1 MRPENTVLL
10 IGASVGV
17 LRRAKAFGLDV
28 ISFQHPSKYTR
39 EQADLAD
46 MTFIA
51 DFTDWSVAGPVAKA
65 AYETWRFS
73 AALSLTD
80 PGVLTAARI
89 NDRYGLGG
97 TGLDVCRR
105 FTDKSLMRRLMAEAG
120 GATAVGAQP
129 LVDRASLES
138 FAERYGYPV
147 IVKPTDA
154 AASLGVLRVDGPDGV
169 DDALAQ
175 VADLRG
181 SSKGCGGLLTIGDF
195 LLEEYVDGPE
205 FSVEAFSFAGRHVV
219 VAITEKLTSE
229 AHFAELGHTVPARVD
244 DDVAAEIVAATERF
258 LDVMGLADGPSHTE
272 FRLGQRGPMVIES
285 HNRVGGDRIDELVA
299 AAYGVDLVSYAVGW
313 PFGLVEE
320 LPARPRPA
328 GAACLRVVPSE
339 PGTVTAVSGVDEVR
353 AHPDTFIVDV
363 GVEVGDVIPELR
375 DNHDRVGMVAVTGPD
390 SDRAVKL
397 CDELVGDTLRIQV
410 ASP

>member
-10 IGASVGV
+10 IGASAGV
-17 LRRAKAFGLDV
+17 LRRAKSFGLDV
-28 ISFQHPSKYTR
+28 ISLQHQSKYTR

-51 DFTDWSVAGPVAKA
+51 DFTDWSVAEPVAKA
-65 AYETWRFS
+65 AYETWGFS

-97 TGLDVCRR
+97 TGFDVVRR
-105 FTDKSLMRRLMAEAG
+105 FTDKGLMRRLMAR
-120 GATAVGAQP
+120 GAAAVGAQP

-138 FAERYGYPV
+138 FVERYGYPV

-169 DDALAQ
+169 DDALAK

-181 SSKGCGGLLTIGDF
+181 TSKGCGGLLTIGEY

-219 VAITEKLTSE
+219 AAITEKLTSE
-229 AHFAELGHTVPARVD
+229 DHFAELGHTVPARVD
-244 DDVAAEIVAATERF
+244 DEVEAEIVAATERF
-258 LDVMGLADGPSHTE
+258 LDLMGLADGPSHTE
-272 FRLGQRGPMVIES
+272 FRLGKRGPMVIES

-328 GAACLRVVPSE
+328 GGACLRVVPSA
-339 PGTVTAVSGVDEVR
+339 PGRVTAVSGVDAVR

-363 GVEVGDVIPELR
+363 GVKVGDVIPELR